1 MPPTQGALP
10 TMNTRDRIL
19 TDLRTATDW
28 ITGEQLAERLGISRM
43 AVNKQIATL
52 NEMGY
57 VIESAH
63 RKGYLFHS
71 APDLLLPEE
80 VRFQLQTHTFGQGGI
95 HYFQETESTN
105 SRAKEAALS
114 GCPEGALFVAEHQT
128 AGRGRRGRNWFSAP
142 QHGLC
147 MTLVLRPPFA
157 PPGLSLLPLLTAV
170 AVSEAVEEASGLR
183 AEVKWPNDLL
193 IGGKKI
199 CGILTE
205 ASISLENGFIDYVV
219 LGVGVNVCAPQNGFP
234 NELENTAGAIFSSSK
249 DDIKNRLT
257 AEFLNRF
264 MEYSGDAKRAN
275 YAAEYKKRSFVLG
288 RKVLVL
294 RNGNSTGATALDIDE
309 SCHLLVRYDDG
320 TTEYLSS
327 GEISVKLGAE

>member
-1 MPPTQGALP
+1 M

-28 ITGEQLAERLGISRM
+28 ITGEQLAERLGVSRM

-63 RKGYLFHS
+63 RKGYFFHS

-80 VRFQLQTHTFGQGGI
+80 IRFQLQTRTFGRGDI

-114 GCPEGALFVAEHQT
+114 GCPEGTLFVAEHQT
-128 AGRGRRGRNWFSAP
+128 AGRGRRGRRWFSAP

-157 PPGLSLLPLLTAV
+157 PPGLTLLPLLTAV

-193 IGGKKI
+193 IGGKKF

-205 ASISLENGFIDYVV
+205 AGFDLDTIDYAVIGIGLNINTPREAV
-219 LGVGVNVCAPQNGFP
+219 PGELQSIATSLAIEGGGSFSRAGLARAILQHFEQRYEEACAGGFDS
-234 NELENTAGAIFSSSK
+234 A
-249 DDIKNRLT
+249 LT
-257 AEFLNRF
+257 AWRERSCTLGR
-264 MEYSGDAKRAN
+264 EVTIKQEAGDITGTAEELSSDGALLLRRPDGSLQTVLSGDV
-275 YAAEYKKRSFVLG
+275 S
-288 RKVLVL
+288 L
-294 RNGNSTGATALDIDE
+294 R
-309 SCHLLVRYDDG
+309 
-320 TTEYLSS
+320 
-327 GEISVKLGAE
+327 